1 MKKIILVLAVAASL
15 LSAKGGKFECVTAL
29 KTLLDSEGVDYKI
42 DSKFFGN
49 NLFEVD
55 LYIKSNGNHIR
66 KEDDSIKINNMPV
79 KALCI
84 FNENKNTVTEMKIS
98 TKTNKTLY
106 WFH

>member
-1 MKKIILVLAVAASL
+1 MKKTILVLAIATSL

-29 KTLLDSEGVDYKI
+29 KTLLDSEGVNYKI

-55 LYIKSNGNHIR
+55 IYIESNGNHIR
-66 KEDDSIKINNMPV
+66 KEDDSIKINNIPV

-84 FNENKNTVTEMKIS
+84 FNENKNTVTQMKIS
-98 TKTNKTLY
+98 TKANKTLY
-106 WFH
+106 WYQ